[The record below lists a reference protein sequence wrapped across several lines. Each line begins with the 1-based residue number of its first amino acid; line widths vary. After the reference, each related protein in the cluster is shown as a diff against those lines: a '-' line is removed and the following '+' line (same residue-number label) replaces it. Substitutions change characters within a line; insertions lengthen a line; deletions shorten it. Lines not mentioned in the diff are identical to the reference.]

1 MYDLSMSNQDP
12 ELIKAKK
19 REIAIKAWKT
29 RRLNQKINLSIPGKE
44 NSELAKLIQKRSD
57 TVKKG
62 WETRRQMKQ
71 N

>member
-1 MYDLSMSNQDP
+1 MPDQNP

-19 REIAIKAWKT
+19 HEVAMKAWKT

-57 TVKKG
+57 AVMKG
-62 WETRRQMKQ
+62 WETRRQMKH
-71 N
+71 